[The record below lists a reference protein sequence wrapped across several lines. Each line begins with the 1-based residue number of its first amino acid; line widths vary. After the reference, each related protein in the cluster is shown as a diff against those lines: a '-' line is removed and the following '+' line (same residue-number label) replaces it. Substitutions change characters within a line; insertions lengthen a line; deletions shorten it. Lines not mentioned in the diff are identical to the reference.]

1 MWNTLAGR
9 RGGLGLAAALLLAY
23 PAAAITQPGTLT
35 GAAQDVDFYRVTCSD
50 DGSGVPA
57 SLVTQVL
64 DASPVAAPLVSVQ
77 SQKGSLATNAT
88 DPVDGDGS
96 ASPAAFVNGGAG
108 SYDVFVDKS
117 AAGAESYQLSVQCM
131 TGANGTGVATGTAL
145 TPISTGAPAVPAL
158 SPGGLLALG
167 AGLGLAGCAALRR
180 RRGAAGALLA
190 LLAAAGWPADADAHD
205 QGGSLGIAASATDFY
220 QVTCSQDPE
229 PGSPVPALLFLQV
242 LDTSSA
248 PNPEAP
254 ALVAVQGQK
263 GSLAANSTDPVGGD
277 ASASPGIM
285 LSGGAGVY
293 DVLVYKTEA
302 GSDAYTLTYHC
313 LTADLADHT
322 PTSISPKQN
331 Q

>member
-1 MWNTLAGR
+1 MRSILAGR
-9 RGGLGLAAALLLAY
+9 RSGLGLAAALLLAG
-23 PAAAITQPGTLT
+23 PAAAITQPGSLAS
-35 GAAQDVDFYRVTCSD
+35 AAEDVDFYRVTCSN
-50 DGSGVPA
+50 DGSGAPA

-158 SPGGLLALG
+158 SPGSLLALA
-167 AGLGLAGCAALRR
+167 AGLGVLGAAALRR
-180 RRGAAGALLA
+180 RRAAGALLA
-190 LLAAAGWPADADAHD
+190 LLAFAGAPPEAGAHT
-205 QGGSLGIAASATDFY
+205 QNGSLGSAVGATDFY
-220 QVTCSQDPE
+220 QVTCSQDEGGPA
-229 PGSPVPALLFLQV
+229 PALLLLQV
-242 LDTSSA
+242 LDTSSSPA
-248 PNPEAP
+248 PEAP
-254 ALVAVQGQK
+254 ALLAVQGQK
-263 GSLAANSTDPVGGD
+263 GTLAANSTDLTGGD
-277 ASASPGIM
+277 SNPSPAIA
-285 LSGGAGVY
+285 LAGGGGVY
-293 DVLVYKTEA
+293 DLLVYKTEA
-302 GSDAYTLTYHC
+302 GSDGYTLTFHC
-313 LTADLADHT
+313 LAADQIEHT
-322 PTSISPKQN
+322 PTSITTLQN